1 MSTILRGAVA
11 DLQAAL
17 PEGGLFHGRNWRWS
31 EQPLRLEKEDLRF
44 LETLG
49 KKIAAFLRG
58 SNRLYQAS
66 AAGQAP
72 AWIAE
77 WLDQGKP
84 QEVIRLGREE
94 SLSSSIPRVL
104 RPDLLKTEE
113 GWALTEIDAVPG
125 GVGLTAWLQENYARL
140 GHSLLGGAEGM
151 RSLAAKALG
160 ETGEVV
166 ISREAEDYRPEWN
179 WLVGKDRVKSAET
192 YRCGSRAVYRFFE
205 MFDWAG
211 LEGIRGS
218 WKPGTGMEAPPKA
231 YLEEKLWWALFWM
244 KPLEEAWRKDLG
256 EGYFRDLRALVPRAW
271 PLRPVNLPPE
281 GILPELEIQRWE
293 ELENFSQRARDLVIK
308 VSGFSPRAWGSRGV
322 TVGSDQPKEKWVPAL
337 RQALGEWNTQPH
349 LLQRFARLGTVS
361 HPVWNENSGEA
372 EEGRWR
378 LRLCP
383 YYLVT
388 GDKVELKG
396 ALATLCPVDKKLI
409 HGMEDAVL
417 VPVSSETGTGDG
429 R

>member
-17 PEGGLFHGRNWRWS
+17 PEGGLFQGRSWRWS
-31 EQPLRLEKEDLRF
+31 DQPLRLEAENLKF
-44 LETLG
+44 LEALG
-49 KKIAAFLRG
+49 KKIAAFLRVA
-58 SNRLYQAS
+58 NRMYHAS
-66 AAGQAP
+66 AAGEAP
-72 AWIAE
+72 AWLAE

-84 QEVIRLGREE
+84 SEVVELGRKET
-94 SLSSSIPRVL
+94 LRTSIPRVL
-104 RPDLLKTEE
+104 RPDLLRTEE

-125 GVGLTAWLQENYARL
+125 GVGLTAWLQENFAKL
-140 GHSLLGGAEGM
+140 GHSILGGAGGM
-151 RSLAAKALG
+151 RSLAEKVLG

-179 WLVGKDRVKSAET
+179 WLVGKDRVKSAES
-192 YRCGSRAVYRFFE
+192 YRCGTTPLYRFFE
-205 MFDWAG
+205 MFDWMG
-211 LEGIRGS
+211 LEGIRAS
-218 WKPGTGMEAPPKA
+218 WAPEMGMEAPPKA

-244 KPLEEAWRKDLG
+244 KPLEERWRKELG

-271 PLRPVNLPPE
+271 PLRPVELPPE
-281 GILPELEIQRWE
+281 GVLPELEIHRWE

-337 RQALGEWNTQPH
+337 REALGEWHAQPH
-349 LLQRFARLGTVS
+349 LLQRFARLGTIA
-361 HPVWNENSGEA
+361 HPVWNESRGEM
-372 EEGRWR
+372 EEGKWR

-388 GDKVELKG
+388 WDQVELKG

-417 VPVSSETGTGDG
+417 VPVSAETGTGDSG
-429 R
+429 